1 MKMKIL
7 ELYAGTRS
15 IGKAFERKGHEVFSV
30 EYDNQHPN
38 IDLYDDVNNLTY
50 DRIIE
55 LFGVP
60 DVIWASPDCTTYS
73 IAGIY
78 HHRIKED
85 DQLKPISDKAVLSDK
100 TVRHVIDLMNRFH
113 YEHDTILFIENPR
126 GVCERWTFSTI

>member
-1 MKMKIL
+1 MKVL

-30 EYDNQHPN
+30 EYDKQHPN

-50 DRIIE
+50 DRIID
-55 LFGVP
+55 LFGIP

-78 HHRIKED
+78 HHRIKEGEI
-85 DQLKPISDKAVLSDK
+85 LKPVSDKAKLSDQ
-100 TVRHVIDLMNRFH
+100 TVTHVINLMNEFIDK
-113 YEHDTILFIENPR
+113 HDSIVFIENPR
-126 GVCERWTFSTI
+126 GVWEKWTFSIT